1 MEKFFSK
8 LDNFCNWLMTLYMP
22 NYIQFVGTFLHMA
35 AREGHFEIVK
45 FIMERVNNKS
55 PVDYAGCTP
64 LACAACGGYLDVCD
78 LIESMTEDC

>member
-1 MEKFFSK
+1 MSVKSPMDIEG
-8 LDNFCNWLMTLYMP
+8 CTP
-22 NYIQFVGTFLHMA
+22 LHVA

-64 LACAACGGYLDVCD
+64 LACAACGGYLDVCG